1 MKLAAIILAWIALA
15 ILFIAPLVVYW
26 GAMTLDTCKLW
37 LLAGTAIWFASS
49 PIAMKRRAH

>member
-1 MKLAAIILAWIALA
+1 MKLAAVILAWIALA
-15 ILFIAPLVVYW
+15 IMLIAPLAVYW
-26 GAMTLDTCKLW
+26 GAMSLATCKLW